1 MGGNGFLKNLMYI
14 TTIQEILLRNWGNR
28 NEAWVTSGAFKDG
41 ASNYNTWLKMITYDK
56 PF

>member
-14 TTIQEILLRNWGNR
+14 TNIQEILLRNWGNR